1 MDIKPRV
8 EALLYATETPI
19 SISDMAIMLSSNK
32 DQIVKALKKLT
43 REYNSNNS
51 ALEIMRNG
59 FRYKLQLRK
68 EYVQDVQ
75 SVSEREFS
83 SVELQALGYIAAN
96 SDVKKGDMKLAVGS
110 KYPDCVESLKRKGMI
125 YSRKYRNTEIYN
137 VTKKFY
143 EYFDI
148 SKGKLSTLVKGR
160 VDGHENVG

>member
-19 SISDMAIMLSSNK
+19 SISDMALMLSSNK
-32 DQIVKALKKLT
+32 DLVMKALKKLT

-83 SVELQALGYIAAN
+83 STELQTLGYIAAN
-96 SDVKKGDMKLAVGS
+96 SDTKKGDLKLAVGWR
-110 KYPDCVESLKRKGMI
+110 YMEQVESLKRKGMI
-125 YSRKYRNTEIYN
+125 YSRKYRNTELYN

-148 SKGKLSTLVKGR
+148 SKGKLHSLVKKS
-160 VDGHENVG
+160 VDGQENVD